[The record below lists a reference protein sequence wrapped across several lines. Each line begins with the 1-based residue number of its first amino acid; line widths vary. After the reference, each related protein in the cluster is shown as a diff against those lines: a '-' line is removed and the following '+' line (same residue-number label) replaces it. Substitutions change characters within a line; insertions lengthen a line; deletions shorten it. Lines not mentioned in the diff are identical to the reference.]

1 MSVDAFAIAEDFEVV
16 GSDGDP
22 IGLVDGVEEQGVKL
36 KKDDQEA
43 GGKHHYIPLDI
54 ITKVE
59 VQNRRVHLNL
69 TGDEAQAL
77 WEEGD

>member
-1 MSVDAFAIAEDFEVV
+1 MSVDAFAIGEDFEVV

-36 KKDDQEA
+36 KKDDAES

-54 ITKVE
+54 VTKVE